1 VTGEPNRETPKKLAA
16 ESRKVSEMKPRGL
29 VIAIDGPSG
38 AGKTT
43 MARQLARR
51 LDYTYLD
58 TGATFR
64 AVAWKAL
71 EERVDIEDP
80 LAVAEFARRVEIR
93 FGGKEN
99 ERVFLDDFD
108 VTTKI
113 RTPEVS
119 KASSRISAYPEVRQ
133 ILTEIWRQIGKD
145 GGVVMEGRD
154 IGTVVFPDADLKF
167 YLVARLDVRAMRRY
181 LELGEACGSTLEQVA
196 TDMAQ
201 RDEAD
206 STRQHAPLTRAL
218 DAIEVDSSEMTID
231 ETAAYLERVVK
242 SRMNRGL

>member
-1 VTGEPNRETPKKLAA
+1 
-16 ESRKVSEMKPRGL
+16 MKPRGL

-71 EERVDIEDP
+71 EERVDTEDP

-93 FGGKEN
+93 FGGREN
-99 ERVFLDDFD
+99 ERVLLDDVD

-133 ILTEIWRQIGKD
+133 ILTEIWRRIGKD
-145 GGVVMEGRD
+145 GGVVLEGRD

-181 LELGEACGSTLEQVA
+181 LELGEASGSTLEQVA
-196 TDMAQ
+196 TDMAH

-206 STRQHAPLTRAL
+206 STRQHAPLTRAS

-242 SRMNRGL
+242 AHMSRGL

>member
-1 VTGEPNRETPKKLAA
+1 MR
-16 ESRKVSEMKPRGL
+16 PRGL
-29 VIAIDGPSG
+29 IIAIDGPSG

-43 MARQLARR
+43 MARQLAKL

-71 EERVDIEDP
+71 EERVDLEDP
-80 LAVAEFARRVEIR
+80 VAVAKVARRVEIR
-93 FGGKEN
+93 FGGREN
-99 ERVFLDDFD
+99 ERILLDDKD
-108 VTTKI
+108 VTAKI
-113 RTPEVS
+113 RTPDVS

-133 ILTEIWRQIGKD
+133 ILTKIWRRIGKG
-145 GGVVMEGRD
+145 GGVVLEGRD

-181 LELGEACGSTLEQVA
+181 LEFREVSGVTLDQVA
-196 TDMAQ
+196 TDMAR

-206 STRQHAPLTRAL
+206 STRQHAPLTRAS
-218 DAIEVDSSEMTID
+218 DAIEVDSSEMTV
-231 ETAAYLERVVK
+231 EQTAAYLEREV
-242 SRMNRGL
+242 REHMN